1 LRKVLSKLEEGEKGM
16 YDEGAGEPMPQDF
29 GPVDSGVSSKLKYSL
44 EGIIPLILIIV
55 IIAFL
60 GHQFGFWNIPG
71 LTDRGPMRM
80 LIIGSPSNEFRN
92 VLNQS
97 KDLVRFDVRKAD
109 RLTTN
114 AKDVLAEYDIVVLDQ
129 HLESSKEVSR
139 QLGEA
144 VQDYV
149 SSGGK
154 FILVMDSGIR
164 RTNDSAI
171 LGWEAT
177 FGDIVPVSCDK
188 EGALDQPSCLT
199 KTHVAGKIYRA
210 DYKHPIMKGIDEA
223 PREGGVYLVETLPV
237 NMTGR
242 QVAWIESYPFENQSD
257 QYPAIVEQKLVLG
270 KSLYFGYDPGI
281 SKGIFD
287 ATLEYLR

>member
-1 LRKVLSKLEEGEKGM
+1 MRKVLSKLEEGEKGM